1 MDVELEEDRISLK
14 DVESGLDLTIEG
26 KIPKHWLLFALAV
39 ILSMLGASD
48 DVRGLLGISWPEN
61 EFIWPFPDSG
71 VS

>member
-48 DVRGLLGISWPEN
+48 DVRGLLGI
-61 EFIWPFPDSG
+61 
-71 VS
+71 